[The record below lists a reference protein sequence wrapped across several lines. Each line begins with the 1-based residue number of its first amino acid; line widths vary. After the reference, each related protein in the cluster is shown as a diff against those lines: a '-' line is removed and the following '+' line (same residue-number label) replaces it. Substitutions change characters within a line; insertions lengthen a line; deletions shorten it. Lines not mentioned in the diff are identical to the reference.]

1 MASYKLFSA
10 ISVTASRM
18 SALAFAT
25 SGYSAKY
32 LRMVSLEHPRLRAA
46 GAMSPRETSSA
57 SIISCGVYLWYVAT
71 CERSA
76 FTNSDMLSFLFL
88 VAKLSTLIARRHT
101 FALWRDMCSAESPA
115 APLSRSALRE
125 SKWYRPYPT
134 TPPYPRQR
142 ARRLMLLRCRHPGL
156 EFNPPYGIVARVA
169 LRGRRPDAALVVAP
183 LVQLDQ
189 PFTASSPRST
199 RRPVHN

>member
-1 MASYKLFSA
+1 
-10 ISVTASRM
+10 M

-125 SKWYRPYPT
+125 STSYRPYPT
-134 TPPYPRQR
+134 TPPYPRHDAAPALLR
-142 ARRLMLLRCRHPGL
+142 ARPLALGDGLPVPRREARGSTAPTPARALAWVRSRPSSGLPVWSPGL
-156 EFNPPYGIVARVA
+156 P
-169 LRGRRPDAALVVAP
+169 
-183 LVQLDQ
+183 
-189 PFTASSPRST
+189 
-199 RRPVHN
+199 